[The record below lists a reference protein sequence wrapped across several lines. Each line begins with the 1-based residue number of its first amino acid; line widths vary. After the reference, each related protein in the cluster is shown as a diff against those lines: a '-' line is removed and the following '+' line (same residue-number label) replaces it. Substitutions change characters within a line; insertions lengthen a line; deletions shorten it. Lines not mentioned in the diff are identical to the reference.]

1 MHLSCIQKPFNYQN
15 EIRAAANL
23 IDKDLAAA
31 KLSHRKAS
39 LKNKCLEQMSQL
51 MSSLNLNLLACSLT
65 HTMLNQ
71 TDGDK
76 FAKTLVHACIC
87 ILNTPTH
94 VDARNEAAFHFF
106 NTIKIHAS
114 SEATVNINLGDFK
127 NTGFNDPSELEKLSQ
142 LNHLFNRI
150 GSIEDSSTVFASCLL
165 KTHPT
170 LQQLF
175 ARAFRN
181 AMLEITARH
190 NIHGDSINPEL
201 LETAELI
208 ASCGQSISFPYI

>member
-23 IDKDLAAA
+23 IDKDLVAA

-51 MSSLNLNLLACSLT
+51 MSSLNFSLLAYSLT

-76 FAKTLVHACIC
+76 FAKTLVQACIC

-94 VDARNEAAFHFF
+94 TDARNEAAFHFF
-106 NTIKIHAS
+106 NTIKIHTS
-114 SEATVNINLGDFK
+114 SQAVVTINLGDFK
-127 NTGFNDPSELEKLSQ
+127 NTGFNDPSELEKLSK
-142 LNHLFNRI
+142 LNHLFNQI
-150 GSIEDSSTVFASCLL
+150 GSIDESSSVFASCLL

-190 NIHGDSINPEL
+190 NIHGASINSEL
-201 LETAELI
+201 LKIAELVT
-208 ASCGQSISFPYI
+208 SSGQSISFPYI